1 MKCSRE
7 YTRRLT
13 EEQLWNGCDKIK
25 MYEIFSAQCCE
36 NWNLQPFTES
46 WERKDKEKAI
56 TVIFC
61 LLCFSQNDKLAP
73 QRHVVFKHNQFI
85 LILNRKNL
93 TDTIRRKTSQDGIFS
108 VSQERVF
115 SHLHHTLL
123 LKLHLPFSH
132 THTHTHTHSV
142 TLPSS
147 PYCSNTSRRLWS
159 SWHFYKSASLSRAA
173 GCTSLLLGDDG
184 KMSTDERCLS
194 DNCVQM
200 DTANNSFA
208 NQHFKANL

>member
-1 MKCSRE
+1 MFKRINKETNGGAALKWERQNQNVWNNFSTVLCKLKSAAIYLIMRKE
-7 YTRRLT
+7 TQRKGYHCDILSIVLQSKRQVGTTETRRNQT
-13 EEQLWNGCDKIK
+13 SSIHFDFNHG
-25 MYEIFSAQCCE
+25 
-36 NWNLQPFTES
+36 ES
-46 WERKDKEKAI
+46 DRDDQK
-56 TVIFC
+56 
-61 LLCFSQNDKLAP
+61 
-73 QRHVVFKHNQFI
+73 R
-85 LILNRKNL
+85 NL
-93 TDTIRRKTSQDGIFS
+93 TRWIFLCLP
-108 VSQERVF
+108 ERVL

-123 LKLHLPFSH
+123 LKLHLPFS
-132 THTHTHTHSV
+132 HTHTHSV

-159 SWHFYKSASLSRAA
+159 SWHFYKSASLSWAA